1 MSETADFAQK
11 LTSDKLKA
19 AYAVWDAA
27 RASRI
32 GPRREEIVPANL
44 RGVLTFTYMMDVVD
58 AGRDFRFRFA
68 GDRIIQFMGRR
79 FAGELLSKQT
89 SSAFFDN
96 MRQIFSACV
105 AARAPITSGVRQATY
120 PGKDFLEVEAM
131 VLPLSDNG
139 SDVTHLFGAFETWQL
154 GTHSPAQPDLSQP

>member
-1 MSETADFAQK
+1 MNDIADFAQK

-27 RASRI
+27 RAGRI
-32 GPRREEIVPANL
+32 APRRDEIVPANL
-44 RGVLTFTYMMDVVD
+44 RGALTFTYVLDVVD
-58 AGRDFRFRFA
+58 AGKDFRFRFA

-79 FAGELLSKQT
+79 YAGELLSEQT
-89 SSAFFDN
+89 SSVFFDN
-96 MRQIFSACV
+96 MRQMFSACV
-105 AARAPITSGVRQATY
+105 AARAPVTSGVRQATY

-131 VLPLSDNG
+131 VLPISDNG